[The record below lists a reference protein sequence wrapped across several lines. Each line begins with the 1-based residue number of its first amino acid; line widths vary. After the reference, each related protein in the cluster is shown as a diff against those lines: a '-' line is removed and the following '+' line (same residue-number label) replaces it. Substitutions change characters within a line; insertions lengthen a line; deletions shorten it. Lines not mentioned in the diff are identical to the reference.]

1 MEKKYFHELTNEE
14 FKEAIKKKMV
24 YEDFKQPDWCHYPF
38 ALNWEM
44 GCWSLTE
51 RQIKKEEDCKDCD
64 CYGSKARIP
73 IPYRGGM
80 KSLK

>member
-24 YEDFKQPDWCHYPF
+24 YEDFKQPYWCCYPN

-51 RQIKKEEDCKDCD
+51 RLIKSKEDCKDCD
-64 CYGSKARIP
+64 SCRDNLYKRIF
-73 IPYRGGM
+73 
-80 KSLK
+80 

>member
-1 MEKKYFHELTNEE
+1 MEHKYFHELTNEE

-24 YEDFKQPDWCHYPF
+24 YEDFKKPDWCYYPN

-51 RQIKKEEDCKDCD
+51 RLIKSKEDCKNCD
-64 CYGSKARIP
+64 SCRDNLY
-73 IPYRGGM
+73 
-80 KSLK
+80 KSIF